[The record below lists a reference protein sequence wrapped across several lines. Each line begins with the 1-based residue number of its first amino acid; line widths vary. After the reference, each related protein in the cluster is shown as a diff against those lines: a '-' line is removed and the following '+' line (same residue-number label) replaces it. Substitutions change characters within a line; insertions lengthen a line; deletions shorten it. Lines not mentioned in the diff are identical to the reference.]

1 MANASFQHCIISV
14 VRVPPRAL
22 SVDWLAVEI
31 PSSISLRDCISGE
44 RARDSMFDVEELF
57 IFIINRDYLKF
68 LKELFVNRNL
78 LDLDIQMECLLPEFE

>member
-1 MANASFQHCIISV
+1 
-14 VRVPPRAL
+14 
-22 SVDWLAVEI
+22 
-31 PSSISLRDCISGE
+31 
-44 RARDSMFDVEELF
+44 MFDVEELF